1 MSPYE
6 CSVNPGPQISYLWRH
21 NVPTWTGTLC
31 IWDDSYMGPEVP
43 EDSYPSNTNTDSLPL
58 YLFFIQ
64 IVCVRGPP
72 RKAGPTL
79 KTSDQVYIFKFVRK
93 EQNMKILNSN
103 KSSDC
108 MVKQK
113 LWLDMTADINKVR
126 TLILITVATW
136 IRLDKKLPVSTF
148 QDLNPF

>member
-1 MSPYE
+1 
-6 CSVNPGPQISYLWRH
+6 
-21 NVPTWTGTLC
+21 
-31 IWDDSYMGPEVP
+31 
-43 EDSYPSNTNTDSLPL
+43 
-58 YLFFIQ
+58 
-64 IVCVRGPP
+64 
-72 RKAGPTL
+72 
-79 KTSDQVYIFKFVRK
+79 
-93 EQNMKILNSN
+93 MKILNSN